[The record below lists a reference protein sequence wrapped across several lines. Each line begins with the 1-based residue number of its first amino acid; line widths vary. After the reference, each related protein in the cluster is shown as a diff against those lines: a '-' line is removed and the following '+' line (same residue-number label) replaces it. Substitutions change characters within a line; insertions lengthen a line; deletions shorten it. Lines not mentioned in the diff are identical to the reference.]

1 MSFFNALLLTDG
13 NHLVELTELDHT
25 HSVSHKETQ
34 QEPSM
39 DYSPASMDDDPAID
53 DCSSADTN
61 SCLSDETEPT
71 EPDQYSPEYVE
82 RLNKFH
88 QVNPNPVYGVIQ
100 SPKPRRKGDINLPV
114 NTSRAKETRA
124 GVNKSGL
131 DSLGT
136 EWTTERTRRSL
147 RLATKKSAEETSK
160 SGTSMRDG
168 L

>member
-1 MSFFNALLLTDG
+1 MISFNALLLTDG

-25 HSVSHKETQ
+25 HSVSHEETQ

-39 DYSPASMDDDPAID
+39 DYSPFSASMDDDPAMD

-61 SCLSDETEPT
+61 SCMSVETEPM

-100 SPKPRRKGDINLPV
+100 SPKPRRKLNIKLPV
-114 NTSRAKETRA
+114 DSSRAKETRA
-124 GVNKSGL
+124 RVNKSGL

-147 RLATKKSAEETSK
+147 RLATKKSAKDKKLTQE
-160 SGTSMRDG
+160 R
-168 L
+168 